1 MVFDRGMVSD
11 DNLEHLENS
20 KSYFYI
26 TALNKDQIAGVD
38 GANLKRFE
46 TFTEETTE
54 DTEKK
59 FSVISVAIIFAL

>member
-26 TALNKDQIAGVD
+26 TALNKDQTAGVD
-38 GANLKRFE
+38 SANLKRFE
-46 TFTEETTE
+46 TFTEET
-54 DTEKK
+54 TEKK